1 MLSLKMHYEPPFN
14 ILIKKLD
21 EIVKFEKDTI
31 TLTELLESYY
41 EKYGE
46 EFNELIWDKN
56 KKYELHKQLVIIING
71 MTFRDENFMQTKL
84 KDGDDISFLYVYF
97 GG

>member
-1 MLSLKMHYEPPFN
+1 MHYEPPFN
-14 ILIKKLD
+14 TLIKKLD
-21 EIVKFEKDTI
+21 EILKVEKDNI
-31 TLTELLESYY
+31 TLDELLDIFY
-41 EKYGE
+41 EKYGN

-56 KKYELHKQLVIIING
+56 KKDELHKQLVIIING
-71 MTFRDENFMQTKL
+71 RTFRDENFLRTEL

>member
-14 ILIKKLD
+14 TLIKKLD
-21 EIVKFEKDTI
+21 EILKVEKDNI
-31 TLTELLESYY
+31 TLDELLDIFY
-41 EKYGE
+41 EKYGN

-56 KKYELHKQLVIIING
+56 KKDELHKQLVIIING
-71 MTFRDENFMQTKL
+71 RTFRDENFLRTEL

>member
-14 ILIKKLD
+14 ILIKKID
-21 EIVKFEKDTI
+21 EILKIEKDSI
-31 TLTELLESYY
+31 TLNELLNIFYDE
-41 EKYGE
+41 YGN

-56 KKYELHKQLVIIING
+56 NKDELHKQLVIIING
-71 MTFRDENFMQTKL
+71 MTFRDENFLLTKL
-84 KDGDDISFLYVYF
+84 KDGDDVSFLYVYF